1 MNDNLKMGTLL
12 FRSKGIFEHVGVY
25 VGFGRVVH
33 TIPETGVNVV
43 SIDEFG
49 DGNCI
54 RVVDVDD
61 IDSATLSSRINEVL
75 SGDNAYSLSKRNCQH
90 IANYII
96 SGNKKSPQ
104 LRWSI
109 TSAVI
114 AGCYA
119 VYRGVNPTP
128 YIAIGGLIG
137 CLAYSTSINVES
149 TIEADK
155 VAFCG

>member
-12 FRSKGIFEHVGVY
+12 FRSKGVVEHVGVY
-25 VGFGRVVH
+25 VGFGRVIH

-49 DGNCI
+49 DGKSI

-75 SGDNAYSLSKRNCQH
+75 SGDITYSLSKRNCQH
-90 IANYII
+90 VANYII

-109 TSAVI
+109 TSAII

-119 VYRGVNPTP
+119 IHRGVNPAP

-137 CLAYSTSINVES
+137 CLAYSTSIS
-149 TIEADK
+149 TKSIIETDK
-155 VAFCG
+155 MVFC